1 VRLIREGVA
10 LCRIPPPPSQR
21 PWENTVR
28 TKLSAALL
36 GLALLGLLAGG
47 ITIAAASPK
56 APATNT
62 WGMPASAT
70 AAPSQALPGP
80 DITTATTI
88 VVISRNE
95 TQTDIDNPPAGLSQ
109 GDEGVVHSPLFNRAG
124 ARVGRLDVQ
133 FQFTSLQPMA
143 IQVVFTASLS
153 KGQIAAQGV
162 AGAGQTFT
170 VGVAGGTGAYQNAR
184 GQVRVEFQA
193 NQVVLTYHLI
203 P

>member
-1 VRLIREGVA
+1 M
-10 LCRIPPPPSQR
+10 
-21 PWENTVR
+21 R
-28 TKLSAALL
+28 TKLTAVAV

-47 ITIAAASPK
+47 TLASATTKTQARTAWGVPVASAA
-56 APATNT
+56 APATA
-62 WGMPASAT
+62 PAETLAT
-70 AAPSQALPGP
+70 GS
-80 DITTATTI
+80 DITTAQTI
-88 VVISRNE
+88 VVFSRNE

>member
-1 VRLIREGVA
+1 M
-10 LCRIPPPPSQR
+10 
-21 PWENTVR
+21 R

-47 ITIAAASPK
+47 ITIASASPK
-56 APATNT
+56 APATNA
-62 WGMPASAT
+62 WGMPTSRA
-70 AAPSQALPGP
+70 AAPTKAVAAGP

-95 TQTDIDNPPAGLSQ
+95 TETDIDNPPAGLSQ
-109 GDEGVVHSPLFNRAG
+109 GDEGVVHSPLFNQAG
-124 ARVGRLDVQ
+124 ARVGTLDVQ

-143 IQVVFTASLS
+143 IQAAFTASLS
-153 KGQIAAQGV
+153 KGQITAQGV

-170 VGVAGGTGAYQNAR
+170 VAVTGGTGAYQNAR
-184 GQVRVEFQA
+184 GQVTVRFQA
-193 NQVVLTYHLI
+193 NQVLLTYHLI

>member
-1 VRLIREGVA
+1 M
-10 LCRIPPPPSQR
+10 
-21 PWENTVR
+21 R

-47 ITIAAASPK
+47 ITIASASPK
-56 APATNT
+56 APATNA
-62 WGMPASAT
+62 WGMPTSAT
-70 AAPSQALPGP
+70 AAPSKALPASA

-95 TQTDIDNPPAGLSQ
+95 TETDIDNPPAGLSQ

-124 ARVGRLDVQ
+124 ARVGTLDVQ

-143 IQVVFTASLS
+143 IQAAFTASLS
-153 KGQIAAQGV
+153 KGQITAQGV

-170 VGVAGGTGAYQNAR
+170 VAVTGGTGAYQNAR
-184 GQVRVEFQA
+184 GQVTVRFQA
-193 NQVVLTYHLI
+193 NQVLLTYHLI

>member
-1 VRLIREGVA
+1 
-10 LCRIPPPPSQR
+10 
-21 PWENTVR
+21 VR
-28 TKLSAALL
+28 TKLSAVLL

-47 ITIAAASPK
+47 ITIASASPK
-56 APATNT
+56 APATNAT
-62 WGMPASAT
+62 NATNAWGMPAAAT

-95 TQTDIDNPPAGLSQ
+95 TQTDIDNPPVGPSQ

-124 ARVGRLDVQ
+124 TRVGTLDVQ

-143 IQVVFTASLS
+143 IQAVFTASLS

-170 VGVAGGTGAYQNAR
+170 VGVTGGTGAYQNAR
-184 GQVRVEFQA
+184 GQVTVRFLA
-193 NQVVLTYHLI
+193 NAVRLTYHLI